1 MTRWATTLG
10 LAVLGAAGWAPL
22 AQAVWVG
29 DSSAPY
35 QARANLNMLL
45 DVGAF
50 IFLQVGS
57 AGAVIDTVQFDLT
70 GLPPSSGPTATL
82 PPFGLGTG
90 AGVAASGAGTLTVI
104 VRSNAG
110 PVTLSATNNGAGAGL
125 GNGAGG
131 YIGYDQIRT
140 VSDNPGLPAPVLSN
154 AGSTAVAVAATA
166 YSGRVTQ
173 QTANWTYSF
182 ANSVAPAAGRYTGQV
197 TYTAAA
203 P

>member
-1 MTRWATTLG
+1 MN
-10 LAVLGAAGWAPL
+10 AV
-22 AQAVWVG
+22 
-29 DSSAPY
+29 
-35 QARANLNMLL
+35 
-45 DVGAF
+45 
-50 IFLQVGS
+50 QVGSSVVLRISS

-70 GLPPSSGPTATL
+70 GLPPASGPTATL

-90 AGVAASGAGTLTVI
+90 SSVAATGTGTLTVI

-125 GNGAGG
+125 SNGAGG
-131 YIGYDQIRT
+131 SIGYDQIRT

-154 AGSTAVAVAATA
+154 AGSTAVSVAATA

-182 ANSVAPAAGRYTGQV
+182 ANSWAPAAGRYTGQV